1 MSHRESNASEFGNKS
16 KLTGFSYSTTDLGD
30 MFSSRKTLV
39 GKQEKKKCQWKFSV
53 CKIFSAF
60 QQLINELIKKREKI
74 ISFSLYK
81 MCIDLLLAHM
91 APLSHISLF

>member
-39 GKQEKKKCQWKFSV
+39 GKQEKKSV
-53 CKIFSAF
+53 SENLVFVKYF
-60 QQLINELIKKREKI
+60 Q
-74 ISFSLYK
+74 
-81 MCIDLLLAHM
+81 
-91 APLSHISLF
+91 LFNN